1 MREATPSEVERI
13 AIEFHENYEA
23 LAPGFGYRTR
33 EASAKPWRDVP
44 EQNRKLMCAV
54 VQDLLNRKVIEC
66 PKITQ
71 F

>member
-13 AIEFHENYEA
+13 AIAFHEEYEA
-23 LAPGFGYRTR
+23 RAPTYGYSTR
-33 EASAKPWRDVP
+33 KESAKPWRDVP
-44 EQNRKLMCAV
+44 EPNRRLMCAV
-54 VQDLLNRKVIEC
+54 VQDLLDRKVIEC